1 MDGGDGWFRR
11 RPDVVWRIGVQ
22 RVLLRCVRA
31 DGPPPSELG
40 GLAAAVWVALDEPR
54 PVADVAAELEVTVEQ
69 TVEAITMLVDAGWLL
84 AAEPLVEIETETET
98 PGERADALVAQ
109 PAERASAGE
118 VAMPD
123 RSDLSDS
130 VQERER

>member
-84 AAEPLVEIETETET
+84 VAEPLVETET
-98 PGERADALVAQ
+98 PGERAEALVAQ
-109 PAERASAGE
+109 LDARASVGE

-123 RSDLSDS
+123 RSDLSDA
-130 VQERER
+130 VQECGG